1 MDGQPVEEE
10 WKEFEQEQRKDY
22 SGLKIG
28 QLTINDRQQQPQ
40 QQQHQSDDIYDDEDE
55 DSDGYANSDPNVKRS
70 GGGPWKKLIPAEEV
84 TQIPVPVEPEQKSTK
99 YIAPAYRHSVSII
112 VLCRLR
118 SCVKFLIGL
127 CSLSIFF
134 SSWAAAAL
142 AVAAAAVVAAAV
154 CVRVALHLILPIRSS
169 SPR

>member
-1 MDGQPVEEE
+1 MHSRIGEITKYIHICGQPVEEE

-40 QQQHQSDDIYDDEDE
+40 QQQSDDIYDDEDE

-84 TQIPVPVEPEQKSTK
+84 TQIPVPVEPEQKSMK
-99 YIAPAYRHSVSII
+99 YIAPACRHSVSSPE
-112 VLCRLR
+112 LSSCR
-118 SCVKFLIGL
+118 
-127 CSLSIFF
+127 
-134 SSWAAAAL
+134 
-142 AVAAAAVVAAAV
+142 
-154 CVRVALHLILPIRSS
+154 RVSK
-169 SPR
+169 

>member
-118 SCVKFLIGL
+118 SCVKFPIGL
-127 CSLSIFF
+127 CSLSTFL
-134 SSWAAAAL
+134 AAGRQRRWQWQQQRWWRRRRRFAYASN
-142 AVAAAAVVAAAV
+142 
-154 CVRVALHLILPIRSS
+154 CT
-169 SPR
+169 